1 MENYETAEGVSLP
14 RSTLYTH
21 YINHCSSQGI
31 DPVNAASFGKLI
43 RSVFVGL
50 RTRRLGTR
58 GNSKYHYYGIRVKPG
73 SILSRLVDTSGGGDS
88 ASSCPTTPE
97 PAVNGPPAAKKS
109 KTVNKHQTLIS
120 GHHHNN
126 SQSSQHHHHASGG
139 SNDMNSIAGSNE
151 VLESHLG
158 DPKSILP
165 SVWPDEP
172 IIPSDVEDP
181 DAPSILATKFAACYR
196 KHYEEII
203 LALGCLNFN
212 SVELIWRRFWQPS
225 ASKTAKETVDT
236 ENNNNINSSSI
247 KRKNLDIKVSDVC
260 VSNGS
265 EDDLTAGKAMLSL
278 TLEQLRQ
285 LTNTATTTD
294 VTTEE
299 STVSSLADWII
310 QTDYTLYNS
319 LITALLLPNLL
330 KPIPQQL
337 TQQIRNF
344 AKNIES
350 WMESS
355 LEGYDPT
362 FVSLKLGAVG
372 AFSHTLR
379 RYTSLNHLSSAA
391 RAVLQNQQQ
400 ILQMI
405 SDLNRVDFKNV
416 QEQASWVC
424 GCDDELVTSIEQSFK
439 QLLQDDNPFDR
450 WGNWCL
456 SVLDSCLNESTD
468 VRSATQ
474 FFFKWGFYSSL
485 VMRDL
490 TLRSASSFGSFHLI
504 RLLFDEYIFY
514 LIEHR
519 VAKSSN
525 KTPLQV
531 IGEVSSL

>member
-1 MENYETAEGVSLP
+1 MLFYTSFTLFQVQWLIENYETAEGVSLP

-21 YINHCSSQGI
+21 YQSHCQQHSI
-31 DPVNAASFGKLI
+31 EPVNAASFGKLI
-43 RSVFVGL
+43 RSVFIGL

-73 SILSRLVDTSGGGDS
+73 SSLSRIVDS
-88 ASSCPTTPE
+88 APTTPE
-97 PAVNGPPAAKKS
+97 PAPPPPKKLKSSPSKSHAPAPAAAAE
-109 KTVNKHQTLIS
+109 TQQAAATP
-120 GHHHNN
+120 
-126 SQSSQHHHHASGG
+126 A
-139 SNDMNSIAGSNE
+139 D
-151 VLESHLG
+151 VLLCHLG
-158 DPKSILP
+158 DPKAILP

-172 IIPSDVEDP
+172 TIPSNTDSDS
-181 DAPSILATKFAACYR
+181 PSVLATKFAACYR

-203 LALGCLNFN
+203 HALGNLNF
-212 SVELIWRRFWQPS
+212 SHVEQVWSKFWQPEPVREKS
-225 ASKTAKETVDT
+225 DH
-236 ENNNNINSSSI
+236 
-247 KRKNLDIKVSDVC
+247 KNR
-260 VSNGS
+260 
-265 EDDLTAGKAMLSL
+265 LSL
-278 TLEQLRQ
+278 SLSQLHQ
-285 LTNTATTTD
+285 LTTTVTD
-294 VTTEE
+294 E
-299 STVSSLADWII
+299 SSQIASLADWII
-310 QTDYTLYNS
+310 QTDYTLYNA
-319 LITALLLPNLL
+319 LITSLLLPNLL

-344 AKNIES
+344 AKNINQ
-350 WMESS
+350 WMTSALS
-355 LEGYDPT
+355 GYDDT
-362 FVSLKLGAVG
+362 FVALKLGAVG

-400 ILQMI
+400 ISQMI

-424 GCDDELVTSIEQSFK
+424 NCDDEVVEQIEQSFK
-439 QLLQDDNPFDR
+439 SLLQQENPFDR
-450 WGNWCL
+450 WGSWCDQ
-456 SVLDSCLNESTD
+456 VLDSCLGDANVT
-468 VRSATQ
+468 SATQ

-519 VAKSSN
+519 VAKATS

-531 IGEVSSL
+531 LGEVSTHHSSSAFASQ